1 MFKLPLR
8 SPGSREDWG
17 ERTHS
22 GAWDWSMVWLHGE
35 IRAQG
40 QTVHLGEA
48 MGARSFT
55 AVGQYPWYLAQRPE
69 VTVRAQPGLMAP
81 SGLTQA
87 QQRPKGRL
95 YPPMGAVLQGLSV
108 AGSSKASNEAYQQP
122 LTLLASIEPRLGSVP
137 TRSMELPNGSLRS
150 LSKGSIQMSVIGD
163 KLTAV

>member
-40 QTVHLGEA
+40 QTVHFRGSHG
-48 MGARSFT
+48 GARSFT
-55 AVGQYPWYLAQRPE
+55 AVGQSPWYLAQRLE

-81 SGLTQA
+81 SGLSQA
-87 QQRPKGRL
+87 QQRPKGWL
-95 YPPMGAVLQGLSV
+95 YPLMGAVLQGLSV
-108 AGSSKASNEAYQQP
+108 AGSSKAGNEAY
-122 LTLLASIEPRLGSVP
+122 
-137 TRSMELPNGSLRS
+137 
-150 LSKGSIQMSVIGD
+150 
-163 KLTAV
+163 